1 MIQSRR
7 IDPLLRRAQEH
18 EDSVA
23 RDLAE
28 RQRTLA
34 QHESRLEELRQYAED
49 YANSQMAATS
59 PAQLANRRAF
69 LERIDQALAG
79 FGDPVVVFIAAL
91 FVVTHALETTG
102 LSAWVGTHMSSWAA
116 DRPTSILVLTMVA
129 CAGLSAFVS
138 VNAAVAA
145 MVPVAVVIASRA
157 KQPPS
162 RVMMPMAFASHAGSL
177 LADDVIEP

>member
-59 PAQLANRRAF
+59 PAQLANRRGF
-69 LERIDQALAG
+69 LERIDQALKQQLQN
-79 FGDPVVVFIAAL
+79 V
-91 FVVTHALETTG
+91 
-102 LSAWVGTHMSSWAA
+102 
-116 DRPTSILVLTMVA
+116 DRSRA
-129 CAGLSAFVS
+129 S
-138 VNAAVAA
+138 VD
-145 MVPVAVVIASRA
+145 IERDRLLLASRD
-157 KQPPS
+157 KQVLEQLAAS
-162 RVMMPMAFASHAGSL
+162 YRVQERQIVDRRDQREMDDLGARRARLAAAARASEDA
-177 LADDVIEP
+177 

>member
-1 MIQSRR
+1 MMQSRR

-28 RQRTLA
+28 RQNTLA

-69 LERIDQALAG
+69 LERIDQALAQQLQNV
-79 FGDPVVVFIAAL
+79 DR
-91 FVVTHALETTG
+91 
-102 LSAWVGTHMSSWAA
+102 SRSSVDIER
-116 DRPTSILVLTMVA
+116 DRLL
-129 CAGLSAFVS
+129 L
-138 VNAAVAA
+138 
-145 MVPVAVVIASRA
+145 ASRD
-157 KQPPS
+157 KQ
-162 RVMMPMAFASHAGSL
+162 VLEQLAASYRAQERQVVERRDQREMDDLGARRAR
-177 LADDVIEP
+177 LAATAQESEES

>member
-1 MIQSRR
+1 MMQSRR

-69 LERIDQALAG
+69 LERIDQALKQQLQN
-79 FGDPVVVFIAAL
+79 V
-91 FVVTHALETTG
+91 
-102 LSAWVGTHMSSWAA
+102 
-116 DRPTSILVLTMVA
+116 DRSRA
-129 CAGLSAFVS
+129 S
-138 VNAAVAA
+138 VD
-145 MVPVAVVIASRA
+145 IERDRLLLASRD
-157 KQPPS
+157 KQVLEQLAAS
-162 RVMMPMAFASHAGSL
+162 YRVQEKLIVDRRDQREM
-177 LADDVIEP
+177 DDVGARRARLAAATRENEDS

>member
-1 MIQSRR
+1 MMQSRR

-28 RQRTLA
+28 RQNTLA

-69 LERIDQALAG
+69 LERIDQALAQQWQNV
-79 FGDPVVVFIAAL
+79 DR
-91 FVVTHALETTG
+91 
-102 LSAWVGTHMSSWAA
+102 SRSSVDIER
-116 DRPTSILVLTMVA
+116 DRLL
-129 CAGLSAFVS
+129 L
-138 VNAAVAA
+138 
-145 MVPVAVVIASRA
+145 ASRD
-157 KQPPS
+157 KQ
-162 RVMMPMAFASHAGSL
+162 VLEQLAASYRAQERQVVERRDQREMDDLGARRAR
-177 LADDVIEP
+177 LAATAQESEEA

>member
-69 LERIDQALAG
+69 LERIDQALKQHLQN
-79 FGDPVVVFIAAL
+79 V
-91 FVVTHALETTG
+91 
-102 LSAWVGTHMSSWAA
+102 
-116 DRPTSILVLTMVA
+116 DRSRA
-129 CAGLSAFVS
+129 S
-138 VNAAVAA
+138 VD
-145 MVPVAVVIASRA
+145 IERDRLLLASRD
-157 KQPPS
+157 KQVLEQLAAS
-162 RVMMPMAFASHAGSL
+162 YRVQERQIVDRRDQREMDDLGARRAR
-177 LADDVIEP
+177 LAAAARESEDA

>member
-1 MIQSRR
+1 MMQSRR

-28 RQRTLA
+28 RQNTLA

-69 LERIDQALAG
+69 LERIDQALAQQLQNV
-79 FGDPVVVFIAAL
+79 DR
-91 FVVTHALETTG
+91 
-102 LSAWVGTHMSSWAA
+102 SRSSVDIER
-116 DRPTSILVLTMVA
+116 DRLL
-129 CAGLSAFVS
+129 L
-138 VNAAVAA
+138 
-145 MVPVAVVIASRA
+145 ASRD
-157 KQPPS
+157 KQ
-162 RVMMPMAFASHAGSL
+162 VLEQLAASYRAQERQVVERRDQRDMDDLGARRAR
-177 LADDVIEP
+177 LAATAQESEEA

>member
-1 MIQSRR
+1 MTQSRR

-28 RQRTLA
+28 RQNTLA

-69 LERIDQALAG
+69 LERIDQALAQQLQNVDRSRSSVDIERDRLLLASRDKQVLEQLAASYRAQERTVDERRSQREMDDLG
-79 FGDPVVVFIAAL
+79 ARRVRVAAL
-91 FVVTHALETTG
+91 
-102 LSAWVGTHMSSWAA
+102 AA
-116 DRPTSILVLTMVA
+116 GES
-129 CAGLSAFVS
+129 
-138 VNAAVAA
+138 
-145 MVPVAVVIASRA
+145 
-157 KQPPS
+157 
-162 RVMMPMAFASHAGSL
+162 
-177 LADDVIEP
+177 

>member
-1 MIQSRR
+1 MMQSRR

-28 RQRTLA
+28 RQNTLA

-69 LERIDQALAG
+69 LERIDQALAQQLQNV
-79 FGDPVVVFIAAL
+79 DR
-91 FVVTHALETTG
+91 
-102 LSAWVGTHMSSWAA
+102 SRSSVDIER
-116 DRPTSILVLTMVA
+116 DRLL
-129 CAGLSAFVS
+129 L
-138 VNAAVAA
+138 
-145 MVPVAVVIASRA
+145 ASRD
-157 KQPPS
+157 KQ
-162 RVMMPMAFASHAGSL
+162 VLEQLAASYRAQERQVVERRDQREMDDLGARRAR
-177 LADDVIEP
+177 LAATAQESEEA